1 MSYKEKFIPEELKA
15 INKYSLLSALFNLV
29 NGIILCYVNNTRI
42 KAGTYH
48 LYLVTLS
55 LVVSTFLIVYIT
67 MLYFCKL
74 KKIKNHRKRYSSITI
89 LCIILF
95 VLHVYICIGYTADIF
110 SGEKTIITSE
120 YSTLWGY
127 FHTEIDG
134 EEIRLDIPDET
145 IKKLRDNE
153 YIDSEEIYDLN
164 TNTYRYKK
172 KSHVIYYPHS
182 KVLKDVFIEE
192 K

>member
-1 MSYKEKFIPEELKA
+1 MGYNEKFTPEELKT
-15 INKYSLLSALFNLV
+15 INKFSWLISLFNLV

-48 LYLVTLS
+48 LYLVTLL

-67 MLYFCKL
+67 MLYFRKL
-74 KKIKNHRKRYSSITI
+74 KKIKNHRKRYRFITI

-95 VLHVYICIGYTADIF
+95 VLHVSICIGYTADIF
-110 SGEKTIITSE
+110 TGEKTIITSE

-127 FHTEIDG
+127 FYTEIDG

-145 IKKLRDNE
+145 IKKLRDND
-153 YIDSEEIYDLN
+153 YIDGEEIYNFN
-164 TNTYRYKK
+164 TNTYYYKK
-172 KSHVIYYPHS
+172 KAHVTYYPHS
-182 KVLKDVFIEE
+182 KVLKNAFIEE
-192 K
+192 

>member
-1 MSYKEKFIPEELKA
+1 MKENNFTPDEKKA
-15 INKYSLLSALFNLV
+15 MHKYSLLNSLFLFI

-48 LYLVTLS
+48 LYLVTILLIAS
-55 LVVSTFLIVYIT
+55 TAITVMILVA
-67 MLYFCKL
+67 YFR
-74 KKIKNHRKRYSSITI
+74 KNRHIRKYKSRYSISAFLTI
-89 LCIILF
+89 FLF
-95 VLHVYICIGYTADIF
+95 ILHVFICIGYTADIF

-120 YSTLWGY
+120 YSVLWGY

-145 IKKLRDNE
+145 IKILREND
-153 YIDSEEIYDLN
+153 YIDGEEIYNFN
-164 TNTYRYKK
+164 TGTYYYKK
-172 KSHVIYYPHS
+172 KAYITYYPHS
-182 KVLKDVFIEE
+182 KVLKNAFLE